1 MERSISQRQSLKCI
15 SQREE
20 KKMRRRRAEDR
31 GVAKKWTTGA
41 QVAAMKGFWRVLFV
55 ILLHLPGNT
64 GEGEGDELGSPGGGD
79 GGSQA
84 RKEKHGDECR
94 DAQGRSRSLRQQ
106 QQQRQ
111 PLQEDGLP
119 SGGVKNRKRTTK
131 NNQKQPE
138 RGPEHV
144 KRKQTGRGP
153 EHVKRKTDRERT
165 RALLRFWIK
174 VTGSSVSCRR
184 VTQKRRT
191 SVVET
196 IASGKDG
203 EMKARKKEQ
212 WEKKK
217 E

>member
-31 GVAKKWTTGA
+31 GVAKVDHQCQA
-41 QVAAMKGFWRVLFV
+41 AAMKGFRRFLFV
-55 ILLHLPGNT
+55 ILLHFPVIQVKTMETSLVYP
-64 GEGEGDELGSPGGGD
+64 EEEMEAEK
-79 GGSQA
+79 A

-94 DAQGRSRSLRQQ
+94 DAQGRSRSLCQQ

-111 PLQEDGLP
+111 PLQGDGLP

-191 SVVET
+191 IFVET

-212 WEKKK
+212 WEKKI